1 MTEELITLATF
12 PTPTEAGFFR
22 SLLESEGIP
31 SYLSDD
37 ATVGIH
43 PLLGNT
49 IGWVKLQV
57 AERDVDRAIDLL
69 ESRKSGA
76 AEMSQD
82 EFAAEALEGSAE
94 APEPETPQ
102 GPGADE
108 LPDDPLEQLAVRAFR
123 SSVIGF
129 AFFPVMIYA
138 VWLLARLISSKGE
151 WSPKTSRNAWQ
162 AAALVLVMAGVVW
175 LLFTYRP
182 LSYESVREPEG
193 WSTEEWDYGEPEA
206 DEWGR
211 RE

>member
-1 MTEELITLATF
+1 MAEDLITLATF
-12 PTPTEAGFFR
+12 PTPSEAGFFR

-69 ESRKSGA
+69 ESRKVGA
-76 AEMSQD
+76 TEMSPE
-82 EFAAEALEGSAE
+82 EFTAEALEEPAE
-94 APEPETPQ
+94 TPEPEAPHE
-102 GPGADE
+102 PDADDVPE
-108 LPDDPLEQLAVRAFR
+108 DPLERLAVRAFR

-138 VWLLARLISSKGE
+138 VWLLGRLIFSKGD

-175 LLFTYRP
+175 LLYTFRP
-182 LSYESVREPEG
+182 LSQQPVREPEG
-193 WSTEEWDYGEPEA
+193 WRTEEWDYSEPDA
-206 DEWGR
+206 DEWGT